1 MFLLS
6 VVDSSCLCYQF
17 AFLLLVFI
25 HKSIYWQNIEFL
37 SFPSRMLQ
45 KTSHL
50 LNLHM
55 EHSFLISLF
64 GCQKLS
70 FIINTS
76 VYKLGVI
83 VFRRIIWNSSSTHAP
98 FCVWVWTVGLMLTVR
113 YTVMQ
118 SLLGHLK
125 ADKILSCLG
134 GINVHHVHTLG
145 AIKVFCLEIIVNWGL
160 LCEN

>member
-1 MFLLS
+1 MRSLVPGWGMKECFIFCENKIIFIFGKCLWIMALPCMFLRS

-17 AFLLLVFI
+17 AFLLLVFR

-37 SFPSRMLQ
+37 SFSSRMLL

-83 VFRRIIWNSSSTHAP
+83 VFRRIIWNSSSTHTP
-98 FCVWVWTVGLMLTVR
+98 FCV
-113 YTVMQ
+113 
-118 SLLGHLK
+118 
-125 ADKILSCLG
+125 
-134 GINVHHVHTLG
+134 
-145 AIKVFCLEIIVNWGL
+145 
-160 LCEN
+160 

>member
-1 MFLLS
+1 MMRSLVPGWGMKECFVFCENKIIFIFGKMFIIYFGLWHFPACSCTVL
-6 VVDSSCLCYQF
+6 SSCLCYHF

-25 HKSIYWQNIEFL
+25 HKSIYCQNIEFL
-37 SFPSRMLQ
+37 SFPSRMLL

-83 VFRRIIWNSSSTHAP
+83 VFRRIIWNSSSTHTP
-98 FCVWVWTVGLMLTVR
+98 FCV
-113 YTVMQ
+113 
-118 SLLGHLK
+118 
-125 ADKILSCLG
+125 
-134 GINVHHVHTLG
+134 
-145 AIKVFCLEIIVNWGL
+145 
-160 LCEN
+160 